1 MKKLLRS
8 PEMLEREVPE
18 ALDRKIL
25 LAASV
30 AAARRRGV
38 RRWRFVGALSGM
50 AAALA
55 LAAVTLYPRFA
66 ESPRPQTGLS
76 SRELLEISDWT
87 TLEQEN
93 YNLSSQLNS
102 LQDIQENDTV
112 LV

>member
-1 MKKLLRS
+1 MKKLLRP
-8 PEMLEREVPE
+8 PEMLEREAPE

-50 AAALA
+50 AAAAA
-55 LAAVTLYPRFA
+55 LAVVTFYPQLA
-66 ESPRPQTGLS
+66 TAPRTRPELS

-102 LQDIQENDTV
+102 LQDIQENDTA